1 MTDDTSETARDVSS
15 TETACC
21 GPANPD
27 TSEPAGRTAHWEPEG
42 VGLFE
47 PLPADLQSALGR
59 FVGTESVRTLYE
71 WVTEVREQTG
81 GGSMSLEALCHS
93 NDSTDHWGE
102 IDGERYH
109 FVCFYDAVI
118 MAAIADEPV
127 DIHTKS
133 PGGAVI
139 EARSLG
145 GADLTVSPESAV
157 FSFGIATDV
166 ITAADGPTV
175 QDGYEAVCP
184 YVKAFPD
191 REAYE
196 EWAER
201 VDAATVAMPLAGA
214 TEIASAL
221 AA

>member
-1 MTDDTSETARDVSS
+1 MTDDTSETAPGESS
-15 TETACC
+15 SETACC
-21 GPANPD
+21 GPANQE
-27 TSEPAGRTAHWEPEG
+27 TSESTGGTAHWEPEG

-47 PLPADLQSALGR
+47 PLPGNLQSALGR
-59 FVGTESVRTLYE
+59 FVGTESVTTLRE
-71 WVTEVREQTG
+71 WVTEEREQTG

-93 NDSTDHWGE
+93 NESTDHWGE
-102 IDGERYH
+102 MDGERYH
-109 FVCFYDAVI
+109 FACFYDAVI
-118 MAAIADEPV
+118 MAAIADETV

-133 PGGAVI
+133 PDGTVI

-145 GADLTVSPESAV
+145 GADLSVTPETAV
-157 FSFGIATDV
+157 FSFGISTDV
-166 ITAADGPTV
+166 VTGADGPTL

-196 EWAER
+196 EWAVR
-201 VDAATVAMPLAGA
+201 VGAATVAMPLAGA